1 VFLMYSDLR
10 DVLGGRGE
18 ISVLWSCFFINVY
31 SLVIV
36 GSEWVNMDA
45 VSSSLCMWV
54 ISVCA

>member
-1 VFLMYSDLR
+1 MYSDLR